1 LYVTPNFSNSEFDS
15 FDGSLGP
22 RPFLLRGQCAALSF
36 CLCLSSLPLLSFSS
50 YKSMISA
57 LASTIAALIVAS
69 ARLGDAAGL
78 ARFNDY
84 G

>member
-1 LYVTPNFSNSEFDS
+1 
-15 FDGSLGP
+15 
-22 RPFLLRGQCAALSF
+22 
-36 CLCLSSLPLLSFSS
+36 
-50 YKSMISA
+50 MISA

-69 ARLGDAAGL
+69 ARLGDAAGV